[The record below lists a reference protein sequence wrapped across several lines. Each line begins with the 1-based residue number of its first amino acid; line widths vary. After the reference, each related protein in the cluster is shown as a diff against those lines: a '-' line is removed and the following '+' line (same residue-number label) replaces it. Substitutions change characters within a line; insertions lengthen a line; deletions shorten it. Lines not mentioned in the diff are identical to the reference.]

1 MTHLEMLA
9 ILKPAKR
16 EPTALLVYDI
26 RDARRDR
33 TISLASA
40 DALCKQG
47 RLDELLDVCS
57 GATRYFFLPD

>member
-1 MTHLEMLA
+1 MTRLEMLT

-40 DALCKQG
+40 DALYKQG

-57 GATRYFFLPD
+57 GAARYFCLPD